1 MTPPELQA
9 HRAPAP
15 QAVALAYALGDAAPR
30 VVAQGAGA
38 VADEILRRA
47 REAGIP
53 VHSSRELVALLMQ
66 VELDRHVPPELYR
79 AVAEVLAW
87 VHHVE
92 RDTLHARGAG

>member
-1 MTPPELQA
+1 MTPPEPLR
-9 HRAPAP
+9 HPAPAP

-38 VADEILRRA
+38 IADEILRRA

-66 VELDRHVPPELYR
+66 VELDQHVPPELYR

-87 VHHVE
+87 VHRVE
-92 RDTLHARGAG
+92 REMSLARGAA